1 MRSTMNGGGNII
13 RDGLVLYVDAAN
25 TKSYPGSNNDWFDLT
40 ENFNDGVATN
50 GPTFDSSN
58 FGSFIFDG
66 TDDFIQLGQ
75 PDNLKFTNSQP
86 HTLSAWVYWT
96 PTAGTLTTVVS
107 YGDVLGVSPGVGDEG
122 YYLSLDSGV
131 LGTDT
136 FLFDY
141 YDGSNP
147 ADAISILGNNNTV
160 PTNTW
165 FNITATNNGSNTATG
180 LKVYINGI
188 LSQWTTR
195 IDQPTLS
202 IDYSSSNFNIGA
214 RDNTGNIN
222 GKISSTLVYNRA
234 LTESE
239 IKQNFEALKSRYF

>member
-25 TKSYPGSNNDWFDLT
+25 TKSYPGTNNDWFDLT
-40 ENFNDGVATN
+40 KNSINGVATN

-66 TDDFIQLGQ
+66 NDDFIQFGQ
-75 PDNLKFTNSQP
+75 VENLKFTNSQP
-86 HTLSAWVYWT
+86 HTISAWVYWT
-96 PTAGTLTTVVS
+96 PTAGTLTTIVS
-107 YGDVLGVSPGVGDEG
+107 FGNVSGAFPGVGDEG

-131 LGTDT
+131 LGVDS

-147 ADAISILGNNNTV
+147 VNAISIVGNNNTV

-165 FNITATNNGSNTATG
+165 FNIAATNNGSNTAAG
-180 LKVYINGI
+180 LKVYINGS

-202 IDYSSSNFNIGA
+202 IDYSNSNFNIGA
-214 RDNTGNIN
+214 RDATSTIN
-222 GKISSTLVYNRA
+222 GKISSTLVYNRV
-234 LTESE
+234 LTASE
-239 IKQNFEALKSRYF
+239 IEQNFLAIKSRY